1 MRDQVRDHGKE
12 ELIRMRKRSQRAQV
26 WLTDEEKDDLH
37 AKASAAC
44 MDDGRFVRMLI
55 KGYAPR
61 PAPDEQ
67 FYKTMELIRTIGDRL
82 ELMEARI
89 TDPKVQELLLEEARK
104 WHAFQHAIE
113 QRYLLPE
120 RMEQPWQ

>member
-1 MRDQVRDHGKE
+1 
-12 ELIRMRKRSQRAQV
+12 MRKRAERAQV
-26 WLTDEEKDDLH
+26 WLTLEEKEDLR

-44 MDDGRFVRMLI
+44 MDEGRFIRMLI

-61 PAPDEQ
+61 PAPDDQ
-67 FYKTMELIRTIGDRL
+67 FFKIMELIRTMGDRL
-82 ELMEARI
+82 ELMESRI
-89 TDPKVQELLLEEARK
+89 TDPQVQQLLQEEAKK
-104 WHAFQHAIE
+104 WHAFQHTIE

>member
-1 MRDQVRDHGKE
+1 
-12 ELIRMRKRSQRAQV
+12 MRKRAERAQV
-26 WLTDEEKDDLH
+26 WLTFEEKEDLR

-44 MDDGRFVRMLI
+44 MDEGRFIRMLI

-67 FYKTMELIRTIGDRL
+67 FYKTMELIKTMGDRL
-82 ELMEARI
+82 ALMESRI
-89 TDPKVQELLLEEARK
+89 TDPQVQKLLQEESLK
-104 WHAFQHAIE
+104 WHTFQLAIE

-120 RMEQPWQ
+120 RSEQP

>member
-1 MRDQVRDHGKE
+1 
-12 ELIRMRKRSQRAQV
+12 MRKRGERAQI
-26 WLTDEEKDDLH
+26 WLTSEEKEELH

-67 FYKTMELIRTIGDRL
+67 FYKTMELIRTMGDRL
-82 ELMEARI
+82 QLMESRI
-89 TDPKVQELLLEEARK
+89 TDPQVQRLLQEEANK
-104 WHAFQHAIE
+104 WYAFQHAIE
-113 QRYLLPE
+113 KRYLLPE
-120 RMEQPWQ
+120 RTDTPWQ